1 MTDAL
6 SELFKHNRWANL
18 RLLDVCERLD
28 NTQLERTVVGTYGSI
43 RDTFL
48 HLVAA
53 EGRYVAL
60 LSDQVPDRTFGER
73 TGFTNWDDLRE
84 RAQQSGE
91 ALIAIAEDFDA
102 AHVLRGVRNGE
113 PYVMS
118 ALVPMIQAINHAT
131 EHRVHIA
138 AILTE
143 VGVEPPTLDGWQYG
157 REELIMND

>member
-1 MTDAL
+1 MADAL

-18 RLLDVCERLD
+18 RLLDVCEQLD
-28 NTQLERTVVGTYGSI
+28 ATQLERTVVGTYGSI

-60 LSDQVPDRTFGER
+60 LSDQQPDQTFGER
-73 TGFTNWDDLRE
+73 IGFTNWEDLRE
-84 RAQQSGE
+84 RARQSGE
-91 ALIAIAEDFDA
+91 ALITMAEGFDA
-102 AHVLRGVRNGE
+102 SRVLRGVRNGE

-118 ALVPMIQAINHAT
+118 ALVPMLQAINHAT
-131 EHRVHIA
+131 EHRVHMA
-138 AILTE
+138 SILTQA
-143 VGVEPPTLDGWQYG
+143 GIEPPNLDGWQYG